1 MALFPAFAGVREAAG
16 SGGSRKELDWLNN
29 PSFCVGTLTAKS
41 QPSEEPASPALEPLP
56 LRRSPLRSESSD
68 ESDSS
73 RKLPRVSRKK
83 KKEKKKKKKHQ
94 HHRKTKRKHGQS
106 SSSESEPGTDSGKDT
121 SSRSL
126 PGAQKE
132 SKKPSQGNSAA
143 ASAGPHSVWLEDV
156 EALTG
161 ETFRVDK
168 KPDPANWEYKSL
180 YRGDIPRYKRKG
192 DSCLGLNPKKQC
204 ISWEGAS
211 ASKKHL
217 HRVPERYFTKK
228 SVGLLRVDGVA
239 VSCDAEP
246 PSSQPALFI
255 PLKDLED
262 AAAPVTS
269 WLNPLGIY
277 DTSTTQWL
285 QGHGP
290 PEQEAKQPDSQVDR
304 ENAVLK
310 AKVEDFNRR
319 VRENPHDIELWL
331 AFVAFQDEAMRS
343 PGLLALEEGEQEG
356 RKRSLKLL
364 LEKKLAVL
372 ERAIDSNQSSVD
384 LKLARLKLC
393 AEFWEPSMLV
403 KEWQKLI
410 FLHPN
415 NTALWQKYLVFSQS
429 QFSTFSV
436 SKIHSLYGKCLST
449 LSAVNDGSILSHP
462 ALPGTEEAMFALFL
476 QQCHFLR
483 QAGHTEKAIS
493 LFQAMV
499 DFTFFKPDSVRDL
512 PTKVQVEFFEPFWDS
527 GEPRA
532 GEKGSRGW
540 RAWMHQQERG
550 GWVVINPDEEDD
562 DELEEDDQEI
572 KDKTLP
578 RWQIW
583 LAAERSRD
591 QRHWRPWRPDK
602 TKKQTEEDCED
613 PERQVLFDDIG
624 QSLIR
629 LSSQALQ
636 FRLVQAFLQFLGV
649 PSGFAPPA
657 SCLYLAMDESSIFD
671 SGRGDEKP
679 LTSFDVS
686 FLGISCVGRMDQLG
700 CPRWTRGHNREGEEF
715 IRNVFH
721 LVMPLFSGKQKSHLC
736 FSWLRYEMA
745 KVIWCLHTKNKK
757 RLKSQGKNCKK
768 LAKNLLKEPE
778 NRNNFCLWK
787 QYAHLEWLLG
797 NTEDARKVFD
807 TALSMAGNSE
817 LKDRELCE
825 LSLLY
830 AQLEVELLPD
840 SREAAT
846 ARAVHI
852 LTQLTENSPSGPYTG
867 QVLATR
873 VLKARK
879 AYEHALQDCLG
890 ESHVSDGAPAD
901 SLDCLCSLVRCFMLF
916 QYLTVGIDAAVKIYE
931 QVSAKLKDS
940 VSPEGSGLAD
950 HGYSQSVSG
959 VLEAVSLM
967 HTRLLRFHMTVSVY
981 PLTPLREALSE
992 ALKLFPGNQLLWRS
1006 YVQIQIKSHSA
1017 SKTRRFFDTISR
1029 SARPLEPWLFA
1040 IEAEKLRKKLAETVQ
1055 RVGGREIHA
1064 IIPETGLAHRIRA
1077 LFENAM
1083 RSDDGSQCPLLWRMY
1098 LKFLKTGGG
1107 AKWQS
1112 ASFELK
1118 NSRTVPRSSSS
1129 PRMDKNKSQLL
1140 NITTLELFVEEQWLG
1155 CGAEMALWPATIGA
1169 KFPHRF
1175 P

>member
-1 MALFPAFAGVREAAG
+1 MALFPAFAGVSEAAG
-16 SGGSRKELDWLNN
+16 SGGPRKELDWLNN
-29 PSFCVGTLTAKS
+29 PSFCVGTLTSLS
-41 QPSEEPASPALEPLP
+41 QPSEEPSTPVPQRSPC
-56 LRRSPLRSESSD
+56 RRSPLKSESSD
-68 ESDSS
+68 ESDSG
-73 RKLPRVSRKK
+73 RKLPQGSRKK
-83 KKEKKKKKKHQ
+83 KKEKKRKRKHQ

-106 SSSESEPGTDSGKDT
+106 SSSESEHDTDSGKDQP
-121 SSRSL
+121 SQSL
-126 PGAQKE
+126 TGTQKGSE
-132 SKKPSQGNSAA
+132 KPSQGNNAV
-143 ASAGPHSVWLEDV
+143 AGAGTHPVWLEDI

-161 ETFRVDK
+161 ETFRMDK

-180 YRGDIPRYKRKG
+180 YRGDIARYKRKG

-211 ASKKHL
+211 ASKKHS
-217 HRVPERYFTKK
+217 HKAPERYFTKK
-228 SVGLLRVDGVA
+228 SVGLLNVDGIA
-239 VSCDAEP
+239 VSCNTEP
-246 PSSQPALFI
+246 PSAKPGSFI
-255 PLKDLED
+255 PVKDSD
-262 AAAPVTS
+262 DVAAPVTS

-277 DTSTTQWL
+277 DKSTTQWL
-285 QGHGP
+285 HGHGP
-290 PEQEAKQPDSQVDR
+290 PKQEGKQPDSQVDR

-319 VRENPHDIELWL
+319 VRENPHDTELWL
-331 AFVAFQDEAMRS
+331 AFVAFQDEAMKC
-343 PGLLALEEGEQEG
+343 PGLCALEEGEEK
-356 RKRSLKLL
+356 RKKSLKLL
-364 LEKKLAVL
+364 LEKKLAIL
-372 ERAIDSNQSSVD
+372 ERAIDCNQSSVD

-415 NTALWQKYLVFSQS
+415 NTALWQKYLVFCQS
-429 QFSTFSV
+429 QFSTFSI

-462 ALPGTEEAMFALFL
+462 VLPGTEDAMFALFL

-483 QAGHTEKAIS
+483 QAGHSEKAIS

-532 GEKGSRGW
+532 GEKGARGW

-550 GWVVINPDEEDD
+550 GWVVINPDDDD
-562 DELEEDDQEI
+562 DEPEEDDQEI

-602 TKKQTEEDCED
+602 TKKQTEDDCED

-636 FRLVQAFLQFLGV
+636 FQLIEAFLQFLGV
-649 PSGFAPPA
+649 PSGFIPPA
-657 SCLYLAMDESSIFD
+657 SCLYLAMDESSIFS
-671 SGRGDEKP
+671 SGLYDEKP
-679 LTSFDVS
+679 LTAFDFS

-700 CPRWTRGHNREGEEF
+700 CLRWTCGHNREGEEF

-797 NTEDARKVFD
+797 NIEDARKVFD
-807 TALSMAGNSE
+807 TALSMAGSSE

-830 AQLEVELLPD
+830 AELEVEQLPD
-840 SREAAT
+840 SRETAT
-846 ARAVHI
+846 ARAVHV
-852 LTQLTENSPSGPYTG
+852 LTQLTESSPSGPYVG
-867 QVLATR
+867 QVVATR

-916 QYLTVGIDAAVKIYE
+916 QYLTIGIDAAVRLYE
-931 QVSAKLKDS
+931 QVFAKLKDS
-940 VSPEGSGLAD
+940 VSPESPSLKD
-950 HGYSQSVSG
+950 QSHPQSLSS

-967 HTRLLRFHMTVSVY
+967 HTSLLQFHMRVSVY
-981 PLTPLREALSE
+981 PLTPLRDALSD
-992 ALKLFPGNQLLWRS
+992 ALKLYPGNQLLWRS
-1006 YVQIQIKSHSA
+1006 YVQIQSKSHNA
-1017 SKTRRFFDTISR
+1017 SKTRRFFDTITR
-1029 SARPLEPWLFA
+1029 SARHLEPWLFA
-1040 IEAEKLRKKLAETVQ
+1040 IEVEKLRKSLVETVR

-1064 IIPETGLAHRIRA
+1064 TIPETGLTHRIRA

-1083 RSDDGSQCPLLWRMY
+1083 RSHSGSQCPLLWRMY
-1098 LKFLKTGGG
+1098 LKFLVSLGNKERSKGVFYKALQHCPW
-1107 AKWQS
+1107 AKVLYMD
-1112 ASFELK
+1112 AMEYFPDELQEILDLMTEK
-1118 NSRTVPRSSSS
+1118 ELRV
-1129 PRMDKNKSQLL
+1129 RMPMEE
-1140 NITTLELFVEEQWLG
+1140 LELLLED
-1155 CGAEMALWPATIGA
+1155 
-1169 KFPHRF
+1169 
-1175 P
+1175 